1 MEEAWRIV
9 VPAITFFIVMSII
22 ATVHLFLML
31 SRLNEFCD
39 GLKTPFND
47 QTIGC
52 DLLLDRFS
60 ISVQVNPTAGQPSRN
75 HFLTVFS
82 SWFSLLL
89 WSSTVVVM
97 MLRCFYG
104 SDFEI
109 IDMPPPMNYHI
120 QGDEN
125 KYNGQKGIV
134 IDDSVEDDRVPYEKL
149 NTKSSIRDVQLGED
163 IEYGT
168 MKKNRRIKMEDDF
181 TAAELCVP
189 ENNIGPMTAM
199 SAWPQQPERR
209 KLINEVA
216 KVKET
221 ALNV

>member
-9 VPAITFFIVMSII
+9 VPAITFFIFMSII
-22 ATVHLFLML
+22 ASVHLYLML

-39 GLKTPFND
+39 GLKAPFND
-47 QTIGC
+47 KTITC

-60 ISVQVNPTAGQPSRN
+60 ISVQLDPTQPSRN
-75 HFLTVFS
+75 YFLTVFS
-82 SWFSLLL
+82 TWMNLLL
-89 WSSTVVVM
+89 WLSTVVVM

-104 SDFEI
+104 TDFELV
-109 IDMPPPMNYHI
+109 DMPPSMDYHI
-120 QGDEN
+120 PGDQN
-125 KYNGQKGIV
+125 KYNGQKAIV
-134 IDDSVEDDRVPYEKL
+134 VNDSVEGDRSIQRANT
-149 NTKSSIRDVQLGED
+149 NTKSSMRDVLRGDEF
-163 IEYGT
+163 EYGT
-168 MKKNRRIKMEDDF
+168 IKKNRRIEMEDDDF

-199 SAWPQQPERR
+199 SAWPKQPERR

-216 KVKET
+216 KVRET